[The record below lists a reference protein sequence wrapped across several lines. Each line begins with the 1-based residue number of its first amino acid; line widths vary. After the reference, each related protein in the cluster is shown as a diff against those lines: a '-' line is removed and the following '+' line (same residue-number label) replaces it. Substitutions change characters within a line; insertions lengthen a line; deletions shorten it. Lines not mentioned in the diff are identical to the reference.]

1 MKYSKF
7 ESQTRLFK
15 NFKRLN
21 ENMGKSGRPY
31 NELSPEDKELFNQ
44 LFDYN
49 PNDTWDTIRS
59 AAGPDYEGNYFKT
72 MDFRDWDSPEGKAF
86 RQELEN
92 KVQKFNAESQGHNME
107 LKGFQDW
114 DIEPGER
121 TWDASWTFTF
131 YPKQM

>member
-15 NFKRLN
+15 NFKRLD
-21 ENMGKSGRPY
+21 ENMGKSGKPY
-31 NELSPEDKELFNQ
+31 NELPAEDKI
-44 LFDYN
+44 LFDHIFDHD
-49 PNDTWDTIRS
+49 PNEMRS
-59 AAGPDYEGNYFKT
+59 AAGPDYEGNYIRVT
-72 MDFRDWDSPEGKAF
+72 QFRDWDTPEGQAY

-92 KVQKFNAESQGHNME
+92 KVQKFNVESQGYNME

-131 YPKQM
+131 IPKQM